1 MKVLAINGSH
11 RPGKNTAKMLR
22 LVLEEVENNGGR
34 TELLELANRKIHL
47 CKACNK
53 CLRQPECSIKD
64 DDMAGI
70 AEKMMAADGIVIG
83 SPVYFTNVTSLMKI
97 FFDRSRWM
105 HMCRNLLD
113 GKIGAAVTHAGLRNG
128 GQELTQIILERF
140 LQSHGL
146 QVVEA
151 RDPVSPIYNL
161 GPLGT
166 MFESLESERIRWKK
180 GVMEDTVTVMLCRSL
195 GRNIANKLKA

>member
-1 MKVLAINGSH
+1 
-11 RPGKNTAKMLR
+11 
-22 LVLEEVENNGGR
+22 
-34 TELLELANRKIHL
+34 
-47 CKACNK
+47 
-53 CLRQPECSIKD
+53 
-64 DDMAGI
+64 
-70 AEKMMAADGIVIG
+70 MMTADGIVIG

-105 HMCRNLLD
+105 HMCKNLLD

-140 LQSHGL
+140 LPSHGL
-146 QVVEA
+146 HVVEA

-161 GPLGT
+161 GPLET

-180 GVMEDTVTVMLCRSL
+180 GVLEDTVTVMLCRF
-195 GRNIANKLKA
+195 IH